1 MVKRSATAEIVDM
14 VVELDRACLNLS
26 RAEWHGVANTWLS
39 RKRAAAASMDD
50 RDAAA
55 RFCRHARLAY
65 DVAEQHARER
75 DMNRAANA

>member
-1 MVKRSATAEIVDM
+1 MAKSITAEVVDM
-14 VVELDRACLNLS
+14 VVELDRACSNLS

-39 RKRAAAASMDD
+39 RQRAAAASMAD

-55 RFCRHARLAY
+55 RLCRCARLAY

-75 DMNRAANA
+75 DMDRAANA